1 MPRTKYC
8 VECGAPLPQ
17 TLAGGLCAK
26 CALNEV
32 SGCADPL
39 SGPSSLP
46 STGRRFGDYELLEEI
61 AHGGMGVVF
70 KARQLSLDRIVAV
83 KMIRGERLAREADVS
98 RFRQEAAAAARLH
111 HPNIVAIHEAGE
123 FEGQHY
129 YSMDYIAGGSLA
141 AIARERPLPAR
152 RAVGYV
158 QTIAEAIHYAHTQGV
173 LHRDLKPANVLLD
186 AYDVPRIADFG
197 LAKILQSDSGATLT
211 GHVMGSP
218 CYMSPEQAAGR
229 MRTLD
234 ARTDVY
240 ALGAILYELV
250 CGRPPFQA
258 ESSVETLKMVV
269 ETEAVSPR
277 LLVPRLPRDL
287 ETICLKCLEKE
298 PARRYTTAQLLAEE
312 LGRFL
317 RGEPVLARPVRH
329 LEKAWRWCRRQPV
342 RAGLSAALMLVL
354 VLGAAGVFWQWQRA
368 KASELKAR
376 QNAYAADISLAQRA
390 LLEDDVGRA
399 LDLLNKHRPAPG
411 VGSDLRGWEWRYL
424 WQRCQGDE
432 LSVFHVY
439 PEEVLGVAISR
450 DNRYLAAR
458 VGQEVALWDLKTRT
472 PLPGLTN
479 ATGRALAFSPVT
491 NVLVFSSRLTGGQTG
506 VELWNIDSRERV
518 QFIPRDGSIRS
529 IAFSPDG
536 FLLAIYSTTSDTAT
550 VSLWSWPNN
559 TLLRSI
565 RLAPARRGAAGVVTF
580 SSDGE
585 RLALGGDYGEIQV
598 VQWRTGA
605 IVKVHAQTE
614 EGVAALAFS
623 SDGQWLA
630 ASFAYTDTFIGL
642 WDPVSGRSRGRL
654 TNHTS
659 WVSALAF
666 EPQSQR
672 LVSAGIDRTIRLW
685 SVPDGKELRRLRGH
699 RRSVSSM
706 ALLPD
711 RRLMVSGGADGSI
724 RFWDLM
730 RTNWTEDYTALRIS
744 YGATPPGLGLG
755 SFARGAADPRAV
767 TRLGLE
773 FTRDSEKFLTTDRN
787 GALGLWQARP
797 LRLAE
802 LLPSLGGDSW
812 GLTISP
818 DARWLAVGDAKGY
831 VQVWDWLA
839 RRLIATRE
847 MPFSWCGT
855 LQFSPGGRF
864 LMAKVCF
871 NDLTQLFRVWKMDGW
886 QEVPLPELNVRAVWA
901 GAISPDDRLLA
912 VPNNAQV
919 EIRDL
924 SSGRRV
930 GSFPAQKAGVHG
942 LRFSPDGQML
952 ACAYANGQIVLGNL
966 SDRLKWEVLGSHWA
980 GAWGLAFSPDGRRL
994 ASSGED
1000 AKEAVKL
1007 WDLETRRE
1015 LLNLRAEGQYFV
1027 KLDFSPDGRYLVAVS
1042 LDGVACLWEVPSM
1055 TEIESVEKGKGGL

>member
-1 MPRTKYC
+1 M
-8 VECGAPLPQ
+8 
-17 TLAGGLCAK
+17 
-26 CALNEV
+26 AL
-32 SGCADPL
+32 
-39 SGPSSLP
+39 
-46 STGRRFGDYELLEEI
+46 TGRRFGDYELLEEI

-83 KMIRGERLAREADVS
+83 KMIRGEHLAREADVS

-111 HPNIVAIHEAGE
+111 HPNMVAIHEAGE
-123 FEGQHY
+123 VDGQHY

-141 AIARERPLPAR
+141 AMARERPLSAP
-152 RAVGYV
+152 RAVAYV
-158 QTIAEAIHYAHTQGV
+158 QAIAEAIHYAHTQGI
-173 LHRDLKPANVLLD
+173 LHRDLKPANVLID
-186 AYDVPRIADFG
+186 ANDVPRIADFG

-211 GHVMGSP
+211 GRVMGSP

-229 MRTLD
+229 RRNLD
-234 ARTDVY
+234 ARVDVY

-258 ESSVETLKMVV
+258 ESSVETLRMVM
-269 ETEAVSPR
+269 ENEPVSPR
-277 LLVPRLPRDL
+277 LLVPGLPRDL

-298 PARRYTTAQLLAEE
+298 PSRRYATAQLLAEE

-317 RGEPVLARPVRH
+317 RGEPVMARPVRW
-329 LEKAWRWCRRQPV
+329 LEKAWRWCRRQPG
-342 RAGLSAALMLVL
+342 RAGLSAAFMLVL
-354 VLGAAGVFWQWQRA
+354 LLGTAGVVWQWQRA

-376 QNAYAADISLAQRA
+376 QNAYAADVSLAQRA

-399 LDLLNKHRPAPG
+399 LDLLNKHRPAAG
-411 VGSDLRGWEWRYL
+411 AGSDLRGWEWHYL

-432 LSVFHVY
+432 LSVLHES
-439 PEEVLGVAISR
+439 PEEVGGVTVSR
-450 DNRYLAAR
+450 DSHFLAA
-458 VGQEVALWDLKTRT
+458 GNGHEVMLWDLQTRS

-479 ATGRALAFSPVT
+479 AAGRGLAFSPVT
-491 NVLVFSSRLTGGQTG
+491 NVLAFSCGLAGGQKG
-506 VELWNIDSRERV
+506 IELWNVDSRQRIH
-518 QFIPRDGSIRS
+518 FIPREGSVRS

-536 FLLAIYSTTSDTAT
+536 SLLAAYENASDTAT
-550 VSLWSWPNN
+550 VSLWSWPTQ
-559 TLLRSI
+559 TLLKSI

-580 SSDGE
+580 SPDGD

-598 VQWRTGA
+598 LQWRTGA
-605 IVKVHAQTE
+605 TVKVHSQTE

-642 WDPVSGRSRGRL
+642 WDPVSGQSRGRL

-659 WVSALAF
+659 RVSALAF

-672 LVSAGIDRTIRLW
+672 LVSAGIDRTIRIW

-699 RRSVSSM
+699 RRFISGI
-706 ALLPD
+706 ALLPG

-724 RFWDLM
+724 RLWDM
-730 RTNWTEDYTALRIS
+730 TRTNWTEDYTALRIS

-755 SFARGAADPRAV
+755 SFARGAADPRTV

-773 FTRDSEKFLTTDRN
+773 FTRDSETFLTTDRN
-787 GALGLWQARP
+787 GALGLWRTRP
-797 LRLAE
+797 LRLVE
-802 LLPSLGGDSW
+802 SLPSLGADSW
-812 GLTISP
+812 GLGISP
-818 DARWLAVGDAKGY
+818 DGRWLAVGDAKGY
-831 VQVWDWLA
+831 VQVWDWPA
-839 RRLIATRE
+839 RRLITTRA

-871 NDLTQLFRVWKMDGW
+871 NDLTQLFRVWKVDGW
-886 QEVPLPELNVRAVWA
+886 QEVPLPDLNVRAVWA
-901 GAISPDDRLLA
+901 GAISPDDRMLA
-912 VPNNAQV
+912 VPNQAQV

-924 SSGRRV
+924 PSGRRV
-930 GSFPAQKAGVHG
+930 GSFPAQKVGVHG

-952 ACAYANGQIVLGNL
+952 ACAYANGQIVLGKL
-966 SDRLKWEVLGSHWA
+966 SAGLEWVVLGSHWA

-994 ASSGED
+994 ASGGED

-1027 KLDFSPDGRYLVAVS
+1027 KVDFSPDGRHLVALSV
-1042 LDGVACLWEVPSM
+1042 DGFACLWQAPLLQD
-1055 TEIESVEKGKGGL
+1055 IGSVEKGEGGP